1 MLKLFYRPP
10 RGIRSVTVVFPLE
23 FGPVGFGC
31 YESSSVNSSEFE
43 DPWSFH
49 RVLIVN
55 EIVFLIRFDVSD

>member
-1 MLKLFYRPP
+1 M
-10 RGIRSVTVVFPLE
+10 TVVFPLE

-55 EIVFLIRFDVSD
+55 EIVFLMRFDVSD